1 MDYNPYTS
9 GYNYTDLLLSQQT
22 VIGSSEVPASSSQ
35 QNPDCNHTE
44 SPVERRERRKWT
56 VSDDILLISAW
67 LNTSKDPITGNEQR
81 AGAFWGRISAYFEA
95 NHAEF
100 QRRESLHCKH
110 RWQKINEGVC
120 RFCGSYDAAV
130 RAKTSGQNDTDVL
143 KIANDIYFNRY
154 KKKFNLD
161 HAWRE
166 LRYDQ
171 KWCSVS
177 SSKEV
182 GSSKKRKLDDG
193 TQSETSQ
200 ATESKT
206 SECHTRPPGV
216 KAAKAAKARGKK
228 PEGKDLDG
236 YQKMWS
242 IRKEDMAMKEKL
254 YKMSL
259 LDNLIA
265 KKDTLSESEE
275 GLKDKL
281 IAELYSA

>member
-1 MDYNPYTS
+1 M
-9 GYNYTDLLLSQQT
+9 
-22 VIGSSEVPASSSQ
+22 VKIGGS
-35 QNPDCNHTE
+35 DCNRKKEPKQERTSINTGSE
-44 SPVERRERRKWT
+44 ERR
-56 VSDDILLISAW
+56 S
-67 LNTSKDPITGNEQR
+67 
-81 AGAFWGRISAYFEA
+81 
-95 NHAEF
+95 
-100 QRRESLHCKH
+100 
-110 RWQKINEGVC
+110 
-120 RFCGSYDAAV
+120 
-130 RAKTSGQNDTDVL
+130 
-143 KIANDIYFNRY
+143 
-154 KKKFNLD
+154 
-161 HAWRE
+161 
-166 LRYDQ
+166 
-171 KWCSVS
+171 CSVHVMYHGD
-177 SSKEV
+177 K
-182 GSSKKRKLDDG
+182 
-193 TQSETSQ
+193 ETSQ